1 MRAIKL
7 NAHVAKDRTL
17 RLHLPQDVQ
26 EGPAEIIVLVPEGTE
41 RPTHKIQDFLAGLS
55 ARPRR
60 IRTKEEIDTY
70 LEQERA
76 SWN

>member
-17 RLHLPQDVQ
+17 RLYLPEDVQ
-26 EGPAEIIVLVPEGTE
+26 EGPAEVIVLVPEGTQ
-41 RPTHKIQDFLAGLS
+41 RPTHKLQDFLAGLS
-55 ARPRR
+55 AHPRR

-76 SWN
+76 SWD